1 MIKTFDSNLEFFT
14 KISEKRSRFLLI
26 FKFRYITHFLVNLY
40 FKKNMKLHVINL
52 FILSLT
58 LSFSKSYS
66 QKSIVASGGKV
77 IGAKGTASFSVG
89 QISCKSPNGNI
100 VSDGVQLPY
109 EIVTLGKT
117 NFDNILEMN
126 VFPNPTASELS
137 LKIDKIKQNLY
148 IQLLDISEKSLSF
161 TEKINEKETMIN
173 FNQGIY

>member
-1 MIKTFDSNLEFFT
+1 
-14 KISEKRSRFLLI
+14 
-26 FKFRYITHFLVNLY
+26 
-40 FKKNMKLHVINL
+40 MKLFKINL

-58 LSFSKSYS
+58 LSFSTIYS

-100 VSDGVQLPY
+100 VSDGVQQPY
-109 EIVTLGKT
+109 EIATLGKS
-117 NFDNILEMN
+117 NFESISLEMN
-126 VFPNPTASELS
+126 VFPNPTAGELS

-161 TEKINEKETMIN
+161 TEKINKKQTMVN